1 MKKILLIAAAA
12 IVSFSLSAQTT
23 KEAGEFATD
32 ANVALNDGDNEAAI
46 ENYKKAIEAEE
57 AAEDGDLVFVEQVKN
72 TVCKIMLSIGKTY
85 YNEKN
90 FTAAIDQ
97 FNATIDQA
105 SEYEAYGVIDEA
117 SALIPKAKQQNAQ
130 ALIKAGDYENAITAF
145 EEILAS
151 NPENANVLLNLGAA
165 YEKVG
170 KEAEMI
176 DAYDKALALGKTDAA
191 KKLSNVF
198 VKKAQAS
205 LKANK
210 FAEAIEFAQ
219 KSNEYLE
226 NANAYKMAASAA
238 SKLGKTVEA
247 IEYYESYLNINPE
260 AKDANAI
267 KYTIAALYQT
277 KLNNKVKAIEYYKQ
291 VLTDPQYGAG
301 AQQQITALSK

>member
-90 FTAAIDQ
+90 FAAAIDQ

-130 ALIKAGDYENAITAF
+130 ALMKAGDFENAITAF
-145 EEILAS
+145 EEILAG
-151 NPENANVLLNLGAA
+151 NPENANVLLNLASA

-238 SKLGKTVEA
+238 SKLGKAADA
-247 IEYYESYLNINPE
+247 ISYYEGYLNINPE
-260 AKDANAI
+260 AKDAGAI
-267 KYTIAALYQT
+267 KYTIAVLYQT
-277 KLNNKVKAIEYYKQ
+277 KLNNKAKAAEYYNQ
-291 VLTDPQYGAG
+291 IADDPQYGAE
-301 AQQQITALSK
+301 AKKQIAALK